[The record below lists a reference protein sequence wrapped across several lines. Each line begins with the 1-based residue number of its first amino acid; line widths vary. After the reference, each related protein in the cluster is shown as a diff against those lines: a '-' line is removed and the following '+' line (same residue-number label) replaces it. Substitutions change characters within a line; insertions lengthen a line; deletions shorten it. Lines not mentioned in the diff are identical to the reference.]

1 MRYVSIERGSTE
13 SGDLIMDEALAYVNY
28 RLCDD
33 EQVLYE
39 PTWLLVAQ
47 WDGVH
52 PHPHGAENRKGLD
65 EDYLEQVSGVDE
77 NLEWSHTQL
86 MICHYVSIARAHIIW
101 GSKVI
106 VLLHQ
111 HFCAV

>member
-1 MRYVSIERGSTE
+1 
-13 SGDLIMDEALAYVNY
+13 MDEALAYVNY
-28 RLCDD
+28 RLRDD

-65 EDYLEQVSGVDE
+65 EEYLEQVSIE
-77 NLEWSHTQL
+77 WMKSIKYNWLSECSEWSHAQL
-86 MICHYVSIARAHIIW
+86 MICHYSTCTHHLGVKCHRVAASAIF
-101 GSKVI
+101 
-106 VLLHQ
+106 VL
-111 HFCAV
+111 